1 MRPFDFAPLYR
12 STVGF
17 DRLFQ
22 LLDSTGGVE
31 SEASTYPP
39 YNIERKTE
47 NEYRISMAVAGF
59 SRDEIDIQLKEQ
71 SLTIKGEKK
80 ADDKDRHFLHRGI
93 ATRAFERRFQLA
105 DHVEVTGADLQ
116 DGLLHVDLVRNVP
129 ERLKPRSVQIGSGA
143 CEADRGARLSA
154 NASNHS
160 ALKYLHT
167 LSPSRRGEGD
177 VLSTCIITNNFMAT
191 AP

>member
-22 LLDSTGGVE
+22 LLDSAGGVE

-39 YNIERKTE
+39 YNIERKSET
-47 NEYRISMAVAGF
+47 EYRISMAVAGF
-59 SRDEIDIQLKEQ
+59 TKDEIDIQVKEQ

-80 ADDKDRHFLHRGI
+80 ADDKDRQYLHRGI

-129 ERLKPRSVQIGSGA
+129 ERLKPRSVQIGNGTTKQI
-143 CEADRGARLSA
+143 EAHA
-154 NASNHS
+154 
-160 ALKYLHT
+160 
-167 LSPSRRGEGD
+167 
-177 VLSTCIITNNFMAT
+177 
-191 AP
+191 